1 MPEITMKYNGKNVGA
16 LDLKSVE
23 FEWIGKL
30 NSGTPSKGDW
40 KITTKSNSGQTM
52 VFWSVPTLH
61 TRQLMNAT

>member
-1 MPEITMKYNGKNVGA
+1 MPEITMKYNGKKVGA